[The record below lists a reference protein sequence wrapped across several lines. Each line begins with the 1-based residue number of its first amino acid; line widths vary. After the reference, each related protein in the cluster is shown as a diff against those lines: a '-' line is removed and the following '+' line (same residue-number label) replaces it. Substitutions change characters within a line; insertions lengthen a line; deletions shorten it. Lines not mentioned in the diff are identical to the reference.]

1 MSRREYCVI
10 TLWCQNRGMSHAGG
24 STPGSPDTPSQE
36 AATVRFDAPRSGHPA
51 PRRQAALGLLREMR
65 RLDEAVGVK
74 HSGIARDVG
83 LLLYEH
89 GERGLSV
96 NQVCARTG
104 YSGPTVRLVL
114 ERLIEA
120 KSACPGARQG
130 KTQLYR
136 LTPSGIAGFD
146 RYVTAL
152 FAFAQTAAGGVSAA
166 GAPATGQGPGSG
178 PTLPRARHAGEPPGQ
193 AAAD

>member
-1 MSRREYCVI
+1 
-10 TLWCQNRGMSHAGG
+10 MSHGG
-24 STPGSPDTPSQE
+24 GGTPGSTELPPRE
-36 AATVRFDAPRSGHPA
+36 AATLRFDAARSAHPA
-51 PRRQAALGLLREMR
+51 ARRQAALGLLREMR

-83 LLLYEH
+83 LLLYET

-96 NQVCARTG
+96 NEVCARTG

-120 KSACPGARQG
+120 KSACPGGRQG

-136 LTPSGIAGFD
+136 LTPSGIGGFD
-146 RYVTAL
+146 GYVTAL
-152 FAFAQTAAGGVSAA
+152 FGFAEAAGALSAAGG
-166 GAPATGQGPGSG
+166 PATAPDPRSG
-178 PTLPRARHAGEPPGQ
+178 PTPPPARHAGAPPGQ